1 MDGFFDAYTLIFLI
15 LAVVVFLRLRNAL
28 GKRTGNERPPYDPFT
43 RKKDGDAKV
52 EGRPDSGQDNVV
64 RLPGTDGPAPVA
76 DADPAETRAKRLKGF
91 AAPGTPLAEG
101 LEAIMEADPSF
112 EPKGFV
118 AGGRQA
124 YEMIVTA
131 FARGDRKALKPL
143 LSADV
148 MEGFSAALDEREAK
162 GEKVD
167 TNFIGIETADI
178 TQADM
183 EGRDAHVTIRF
194 VSQMITATQDRDG
207 AVVDGDPRE
216 VVEVVDV
223 WTFSRDTASR
233 DPNWQLVSTEAP
245 AEG

>member
-43 RKKDGDAKV
+43 RTQKDDAAA
-52 EGRPDSGQDNVV
+52 ETAQDNVV
-64 RLPGTDGPAPVA
+64 QLPRNGQAA
-76 DADPAETRAKRLKGF
+76 PAEPAADSAESRAARLKGV

-101 LEAIMEADPSF
+101 LEAIMTADPSF

-118 AGGRQA
+118 AGARQA
-124 YEMIVTA
+124 YEMIVNA
-131 FARGDRKALKPL
+131 FARGDRKTLKPL

-148 MEGFSAALDEREAK
+148 MEGFSAALDEREAR

-167 TNFIGIETADI
+167 TNFIGTETAEI
-178 TQADM
+178 TGAEM
-183 EGRDAHVTIRF
+183 EGRDAHVTVRF

-207 AVVDGDPRE
+207 AIVDGDPRE
-216 VVEVVDV
+216 VIEVVDV

-233 DPNWQLVSTEAP
+233 DPNWQLVSTEAVS
-245 AEG
+245 ED

>member
-43 RKKDGDAKV
+43 RRKDGDAKV
-52 EGRPDSGQDNVV
+52 EGRPDPGQDNVV
-64 RLPGTDGPAPVA
+64 RLPGADGPAPVA
-76 DADPAETRAKRLKGF
+76 ETDPAEIRARRLKGY

-112 EPKGFV
+112 DPKGFV
-118 AGGRQA
+118 AGARQA

-131 FARGDRKALKPL
+131 FARGDRKTLKPL

-167 TNFIGIETADI
+167 TNFIGTETADI
-178 TQADM
+178 TQAEM

-207 AVVDGDPRE
+207 AIVEGDPRE

>member
-28 GKRTGNERPPYDPFT
+28 GKRTGNERQPYDPFT
-43 RKKDGDAKV
+43 RADKPARDGPGTP
-52 EGRPDSGQDNVV
+52 ESPQDNVV
-64 RLPGTDGPAPVA
+64 QLPRNEPV
-76 DADPAETRAKRLKGF
+76 DPAKRLRGV

-101 LEAIMEADPSF
+101 LERIIAADPSF
-112 EPKGFV
+112 DPKTFLDG
-118 AGGRQA
+118 ARQA

-162 GEKVD
+162 GERVD
-167 TNFIGIETADI
+167 TNFIGIETAEI
-178 TQADM
+178 TQAEM
-183 EGRDAHVTIRF
+183 EGRDAHVTVRF
-194 VSQMITATQDRDG
+194 ASQMITSTQDRDG
-207 AVVDGDPRE
+207 AVVEGDPRE
-216 VVEVVDV
+216 VVDIVDV

-233 DPNWQLVSTEAP
+233 DPNWHLVSTEAP
-245 AEG
+245 EDDA

>member
-28 GKRTGNERPPYDPFT
+28 GKRTGNERPPYDPFS
-43 RKKDGDAKV
+43 R
-52 EGRPDSGQDNVV
+52 
-64 RLPGTDGPAPVA
+64 TDRSKSVA
-76 DADPAETRAKRLKGF
+76 DADGKPAANGGPDNVVQLPRGETPDPAKRLKGI

-101 LEAIMEADPSF
+101 LERIMEVDPSF
-112 EPKGFV
+112 DPKTFL
-118 AGGRQA
+118 AGARQA
-124 YEMIVTA
+124 YEMIVIA
-131 FARGDRKALKPL
+131 FASGDRKALKPL

-167 TNFIGIETADI
+167 TNFIGIETAEL
-178 TQADM
+178 TGAEM
-183 EGRDAHVTIRF
+183 EGREAHVTVRF
-194 VSQMITATQDRDG
+194 ASQMITATQDRDG
-207 AVVDGDPRE
+207 AIVEGDPRE
-216 VVEVVDV
+216 VADVVDV

-245 AEG
+245 SDDA